1 MPKILPGHTRTEGG
15 KLPGK
20 RTFLVPTING
30 EVLQKPSRI
39 LALSF
44 LCKETS
50 QVMSNLTSPDAQV
63 CGDMRVMSDVGG
75 IWRLDW
81 I

>member
-1 MPKILPGHTRTEGG
+1 MGRKF
-15 KLPGK
+15 PGK
-20 RTFLVPTING
+20 RTFRFPTING

-44 LCKETS
+44 PKKPLK
-50 QVMSNLTSPDAQV
+50 VMSNLTSPDAQV
-63 CGDMRVMSDVGG
+63 CGDMRVMSDVGD

>member
-1 MPKILPGHTRTEGG
+1 MEG

-20 RTFLVPTING
+20 RTFRFPIING

-44 LCKETS
+44 PKKPLK
-50 QVMSNLTSPDAQV
+50 VMSNLTSPDAQV
-63 CGDMRVMSDVGG
+63 RGDMRVMSDVYLEIG
-75 IWRLDW
+75 LDM
-81 I
+81 ILNHPRV